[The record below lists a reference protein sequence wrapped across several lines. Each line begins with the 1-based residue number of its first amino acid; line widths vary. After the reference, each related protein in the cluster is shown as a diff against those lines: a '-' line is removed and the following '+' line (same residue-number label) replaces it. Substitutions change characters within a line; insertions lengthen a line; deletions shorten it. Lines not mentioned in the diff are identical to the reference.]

1 MTEQAQIEIDS
12 MTIDDLRH
20 TEEEVLNV
28 VRSRKLETKEMSRAL
43 ILIRRQFAKWRD
55 VLYLRDLVKR
65 ETIRGKL

>member
-20 TEEEVLNV
+20 TEEEVLSV